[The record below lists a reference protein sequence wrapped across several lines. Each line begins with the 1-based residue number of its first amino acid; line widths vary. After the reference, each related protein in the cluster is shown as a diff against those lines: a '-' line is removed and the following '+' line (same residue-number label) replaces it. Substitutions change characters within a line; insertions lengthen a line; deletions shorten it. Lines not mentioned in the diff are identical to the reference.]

1 MRKNMKDE
9 IGTFGRQSI
18 AVLLSVALVPFA
30 QWNLLAQESQ
40 EPYVPLDAEQLNQL
54 VAPIALYPDS
64 LVAQILTAST
74 YPEQAM
80 EADGWTRQNGGM
92 RPEDRAAAADGMQW
106 DPSVKALTAFPSVL
120 ENMARNNSWT
130 TQLGSAYYNQ
140 PGDVMNAVQAMRI
153 RAQEAGMLRTNRQYR
168 VLYNS
173 GLVVIEPFDPAYVY
187 VPYYD
192 PWSVYGGAIPMYR
205 GWYSV
210 PYPRGVVLGIG
221 IGFGAAIGIGL
232 WGHYGW
238 GYHAWSPNWRG
249 GVVVYNHNTYISN
262 SRSVVGYG
270 NFGGHNRG
278 VYEYA
283 GRGVPAG
290 FHPPVT
296 SGSAVFN
303 RPGAGMNRPGNAG
316 MNRPASGGFNRP
328 GNAGMNRP
336 ASGGFNRPG
345 NAGMNRPASGGF
357 NRPGN
362 AGMNRP
368 ASGGFNRPGN
378 AGMNR
383 PSNTGVNHP
392 PSGMNRPS
400 NTGMSRPGNN
410 SPGSGGFNRS
420 NNPGANRPSNAG
432 GNPSGPG
439 TFRGNGRVA
448 QPMSRP
454 QQPTVHQQPS
464 GQSHQ
469 QGGQPHQQQGGQPHQ
484 QQGGQSHQGNTDR
497 HK

>member
-1 MRKNMKDE
+1 MTRNIKDE
-9 IGTFGRQSI
+9 MRTFGRQSI

-30 QWNLLAQESQ
+30 QWNLIAQES
-40 EPYVPLDAEQLNQL
+40 YVPLDAEQLNQL

-64 LVAQILTAST
+64 LVAQVLTAST
-74 YPEQAM
+74 YPEQVM
-80 EADGWTRQNGGM
+80 DADGWTRQNGGM

-187 VPYYD
+187 VPYYN
-192 PWSVYGGAIPMYR
+192 PWVVYGGAIPMYR

-210 PYPRGVVLGIG
+210 PYPRGVVLGLG

-232 WGHYGW
+232 WAHYGW
-238 GYHAWSPNWRG
+238 GYHSWSPNWRG

-270 NFGGHNRG
+270 HFGGYNRG
-278 VYEYA
+278 VYEHA

-296 SGSAVFN
+296 NSTAVFN

-316 MNRPASGGFNRP
+316 MNRPAPGGFNRP

-336 ASGGFNRPG
+336 APGGFNRPG
-345 NAGMNRPASGGF
+345 NAGMNRPAPGGLNRPGNAGMNRPAPGGF

-368 ASGGFNRPGN
+368 SNS
-378 AGMNR
+378 GMNR

-400 NTGMSRPGNN
+400 NTGISRPSVN

-448 QPMSRP
+448 QPMARP

-469 QGGQPHQQQGGQPHQ
+469 QGGQSHQQQGGQPHP
-484 QQGGQSHQGNTDR
+484 GNTGKHR
-497 HK
+497 